1 MQNFPDSVPY
11 MMLRIY
17 TFEPHFN
24 LPTKRYSLITSM
36 KHILLQNDIEE
47 MHQLCYYSIFC
58 KYSLEAISYLFF
70 PLSMFDFFCFEF

>member
-1 MQNFPDSVPY
+1 
-11 MMLRIY
+11 
-17 TFEPHFN
+17 
-24 LPTKRYSLITSM
+24 M

-70 PLSMFDFFCFEF
+70 PLSMFNFFRFEF

>member
-1 MQNFPDSVPY
+1 MQNFPDSMPY

-47 MHQLCYYSIFC
+47 MHQLCYYSI
-58 KYSLEAISYLFF
+58 LFKVRLR
-70 PLSMFDFFCFEF
+70 PTFFIHL

>member
-1 MQNFPDSVPY
+1 MPY

-24 LPTKRYSLITSM
+24 LPTKQYSLITSM

-47 MHQLCYYSIFC
+47 MHQLCYYSTFC
-58 KYSLEAISYLFF
+58 NYSLEAISYLFF